1 MRRCC
6 GPFAC
11 GAVRRRTAEV
21 ELHGV
26 TLPRGS
32 TLLGMLISAN
42 RDESHFA
49 EPDVLD
55 LTRDPNPHLAFAFG
69 AHFCLGN
76 RLARLEGQPAFEALA
91 QRFTGIPLPP
101 GAEIAYKPTQSLRG
115 PPSPPFTPAP
125 APPRA
130 PTHIG
135 KE

>member
-76 RLARLEGQPAFEALA
+76 RLARLQGQLAFAALA
-91 QRFTGIPLPP
+91 QRFTGLRLPPGPEVPYKPPQPPPGLPPLPLPP
-101 GAEIAYKPTQSLRG
+101 P
-115 PPSPPFTPAP
+115 PAP
-125 APPRA
+125 
-130 PTHIG
+130 
-135 KE
+135 